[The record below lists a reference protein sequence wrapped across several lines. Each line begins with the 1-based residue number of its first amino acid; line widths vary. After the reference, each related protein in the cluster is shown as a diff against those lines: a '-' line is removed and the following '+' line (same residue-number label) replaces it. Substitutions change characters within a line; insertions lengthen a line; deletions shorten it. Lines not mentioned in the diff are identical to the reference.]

1 MAVCRFCGHDN
12 AGDRVACDKCG
23 VPLLVARRPRID
35 KDSQSSEQDT
45 MSMPHR
51 KKVEMFLGLGLSTA
65 GLIAFTVWGIIQA
78 LDGDLNRMAISFF
91 LAVASAGLIPIT
103 LWESKQNW

>member
-1 MAVCRFCGHDN
+1 MAICRFCGHDN

-35 KDSQSSEQDT
+35 KDSESESVPEKT
-45 MSMPHR
+45 R
-51 KKVEMFLGLGLSTA
+51 KKVGMFIGLVASIA